1 MSLRIVTTPVAGS
14 PLARTVVNGTPNPE
28 WYVERPASAAEWI
41 ARAGVMRE
49 SLVSVDWMSSL
60 APAFAAT
67 GHAAERLE
75 RAAAS
80 GIAVTT
86 GQQPGL
92 FGGPLYTWWK
102 ALSALAFADRLES
115 VTGLPVVPIFWAA
128 TDDSD
133 FAEASRTIV
142 TTPDGAEEIRI
153 ERGGEEGISMWQMP
167 LGDVTREFERLAAAA
182 GSAPNRDILD
192 LVRRCYSVNQTVG
205 IAYVE
210 MLRAVLAPLGIP
222 VLDAS
227 HPAVRNAAHKVL
239 TRAIQNAEA
248 IESGLNERADSLKS
262 AGYTVQVKAVKG
274 RTLVFAEVNGKRD
287 RVKIADAARF
297 LSSVEHGA
305 MSPSVLLRPVVER
318 SIIPTAA
325 YMGGPGEIAY
335 FAQVSAVARALDT
348 PPPLIVPRWS
358 GFVVEQR
365 VQRILDRYSL
375 SIEDFRDPHAVESRL
390 ARESLPAAL
399 KSGLEELRGS
409 LDRSVTALEPGA
421 DDGLV
426 PRAVLDGVKHNIG
439 HRVDRLER
447 RLAAGVKRRGN
458 EALRDVAI
466 ARGALFPLGSAQ
478 DRGLNIVPLLARH
491 GDELFSSVMNETKK
505 HAGTLA

>member
-14 PLARTVVNGTPNPE
+14 PLARTVANGTARPE
-28 WYVERPASAAEWI
+28 WYVERPANAAEWI
-41 ARAGVMRE
+41 ARAGFMRE
-49 SLVSVDWMSSL
+49 SLVAADWMSSL

-115 VTGLPVVPIFWAA
+115 VTAFPVVPIFWAA

-133 FAEASRTIV
+133 FAEAARTVV

-153 ERGGEEGISMWQMP
+153 ERRGQEGLSMWRMP
-167 LGDVTREFERLAAAA
+167 LGDVTREFERLSEAA
-182 GSAPNRDILD
+182 GSAPNREILD
-192 LVRRCYSVNQTVG
+192 LVRRCYPVDATVG
-205 IAYVE
+205 VAYVE
-210 MLRAVLAPLGIP
+210 LLRAVLAPLGIP

-227 HPAVRNAAHKVL
+227 HPAVRMAADKILKGAVEK
-239 TRAIQNAEA
+239 AEA
-248 IESGLNERADSLKS
+248 IESGLSERANALKA
-262 AGYTVQVKAVKG
+262 AGHAVQVKAVKG
-274 RTLVFAEVNGKRD
+274 RTLVFREVDGKRD
-287 RVKIADAARF
+287 RVPVADAARF
-297 LSSVEHGA
+297 LASVEHGV
-305 MSPSVLLRPVVER
+305 MSPNVLLRPVVER
-318 SIIPTAA
+318 SIIPTVA
-325 YMGGPGEIAY
+325 YVGGPGEIAY

-348 PPPLIVPRWS
+348 PSPLIVPRWS

-365 VQRILDRYSL
+365 VQRILDRYAL

-390 ARESLPAAL
+390 ARESLPASL
-399 KSGLEELRGS
+399 KSGLEELKGS
-409 LDRSVTALEPGA
+409 LDRSVSALAPGA
-421 DDGLV
+421 DEGFV

-478 DRGLNIVPLLARH
+478 DRALNIVPLLARH
-491 GDELFSSVMNETKK
+491 GDDLFASVMNETKK